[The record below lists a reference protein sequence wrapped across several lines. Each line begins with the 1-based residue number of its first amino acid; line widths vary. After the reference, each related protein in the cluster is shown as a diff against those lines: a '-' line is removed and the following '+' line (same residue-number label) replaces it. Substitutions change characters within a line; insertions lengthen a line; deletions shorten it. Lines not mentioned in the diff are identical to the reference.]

1 MASVGLARESSAVA
15 EKELAY
21 EYQIDRLKSYGCTWV
36 YGDRVSGTREDR
48 RGLDDALAKIKSG
61 EANELVVTHL
71 TRLGRSVLTINK
83 VIELLK
89 VHGAKLTVLG
99 GAIDIS
105 TPEGR
110 SFLQIQAV
118 WGQYE
123 AELGAERQKI
133 GWENSQN
140 KARPRAPV
148 FGYLIKDGRYVPD
161 DEVRECDGRSWNN
174 WELALE
180 ILGKI
185 EELRSVNAV
194 HRWLYQEYGW
204 MQSQPRQQ
212 RPPFTYQGL
221 NIWFK
226 NPVLVGHVVFKSGVR
241 HLNQHVPLM
250 DVQEQQR
257 MIQMGRE
264 RCTPGV
270 RTGDRRYAYSGLVVC
285 AECGTK
291 CTKKT
296 FGKAPDLT
304 KYLYYRCPK
313 AKAGV
318 CPSKRGIRDTVIYDA
333 VMLALG
339 EQAETIA
346 QSMRDIEYPKDN
358 PKILEL
364 QDQITRLL
372 PVAMIDDRIKATI
385 VDLELEIENIK
396 AQPVAVSTDQLEND
410 LKIMKSLQDPT
421 FWAKFSGRQQGDYLR
436 LLIKQILVKD
446 GTVVEIVFPHR
457 FDLARR
463 RV

>member
-21 EYQIDRLKSYGCTWV
+21 EYQIERLKSYGCTWV

-89 VHGAKLTVLG
+89 SHGAKLTVLG

-148 FGYLIKDGRYVPD
+148 FGYLIKDGRYEPD
-161 DEVRECDGRSWNN
+161 NEARHCDGRSWNN

-180 ILGKI
+180 ILGKV

-194 HRWLYQEYGW
+194 HRWLHQEYGW
-204 MQSQPRQQ
+204 MQSQPRPQ
-212 RPPFTYQGL
+212 RPPFTYRGL
-221 NIWFK
+221 RNWLG
-226 NPVLVGHVVFKSGVR
+226 NPVLIGHIVFKSGVR
-241 HLNQHVPLM
+241 HLNQHTPLM
-250 DVQEQQR
+250 NTEKQQR
-257 MIQMGRE
+257 FIQMNTE
-264 RCTPGV
+264 RCQPGV
-270 RTGDRRYAYSGLVVC
+270 RIGDRRYAYSGLVIC
-285 AECGTK
+285 AECQTK
-291 CTKKT
+291 CVQKTSGSANTKK
-296 FGKAPDLT
+296 
-304 KYLYYRCPK
+304 KYLHYQCPK
-313 AKAGV
+313 TKLGL
-318 CPSKRGIRDTVIYDA
+318 CSNKKLTRDTAIHGA
-333 VMLALG
+333 LMQALG
-339 EQAETIA
+339 DQSKAIA
-346 QSMRDIEYPKDN
+346 QGLRDIEFPKSN

-364 QDQITRLL
+364 QDQIARLL
-372 PVAMIDDRIKATI
+372 PVAAIDDRIKATI
-385 VDLELEIENIK
+385 VDIELEIQNLQ
-396 AQPVAVSTDQLEND
+396 AQPTPASKSQIEDD
-410 LKIMKSLQDPT
+410 LKIIEAIQDPP
-421 FWAKFSGRQQGDYLR
+421 FWANLSGRKQGDYLR
-436 LLIKQILVKD
+436 LLIRQILVKD
-446 GTVVEIVFPHR
+446 AAVVQVVFQPR
-457 FDLARR
+457 FSVFDQRD
-463 RV
+463 

>member
-1 MASVGLARESSAVA
+1 MVSVGLARESSAVA

-21 EYQIDRLKSYGCTWV
+21 EYQIERLKAYGCTWV

-61 EANELVVTHL
+61 EADELVVTHL

-89 VHGAKLTVLG
+89 RHGAKLTVLSG
-99 GAIDIS
+99 SIDIS

-148 FGYLIKDGRYVPD
+148 FGYVIRDGRYEPD
-161 DEVRECDGRSWNN
+161 DETRHCDGRSWNN

-180 ILGKI
+180 ILNKV
-185 EELRSVNAV
+185 EELRSVNGV
-194 HRWLYQEYGW
+194 HRWLHQEYGW

-212 RPPFTYQGL
+212 RPPFTYRGL
-221 NIWFK
+221 RNWLGSS
-226 NPVLVGHVVFKSGVR
+226 VLIGHVVFKSGVR
-241 HLNQHVPLM
+241 HLNQHTPLM
-250 DVQEQQR
+250 ESKKQQR
-257 MIQMGRE
+257 FIQINTE
-264 RCTPGV
+264 RCQPGI
-270 RTGDRRYAYSGLVVC
+270 RISDRRYAYSGLIIC
-285 AECGTK
+285 AECGSK
-291 CTKKT
+291 CIKKT
-296 FGKAPDLT
+296 SGITPDGA
-304 KYLYYRCPK
+304 KYLHYKCPK
-313 AKAGV
+313 ARLGSCSNKK
-318 CPSKRGIRDTVIYDA
+318 CIRDIKIFDA

-339 EQAETIA
+339 D
-346 QSMRDIEYPKDN
+346 QSKAIVQGLRNIESPKSN

-364 QDQITRLL
+364 QDQIARLI
-372 PVAMIDDRIKATI
+372 PVAAIDDRIKATI
-385 VDLELEIENIK
+385 ADIELEILNLQ
-396 AQPVAVSTDQLEND
+396 AQPMPATKNQIEDD
-410 LKIMKSLQDPT
+410 LKIMEAIQDSP
-421 FWAKFSGRQQGDYLR
+421 FWVKLSGRKQGDYLR

-446 GTVVEIVFPHR
+446 AAVVQVIFQPRFSVFDQR
-457 FDLARR
+457 D
-463 RV
+463 